1 MNVAGFRSE
10 DPSDSRGE
18 HGVCRRKR
26 DVRSGETR
34 ETGKR
39 QEWEGKARKDSQVI
53 GDG

>member
-1 MNVAGFRSE
+1 MSLACFRSE
-10 DPSDSRGE
+10 DRSASRGE

-26 DVRSGETR
+26 DVRLGEKS

-39 QEWEGKARKDSQVI
+39 QERAGKARKDSQVI

>member
-26 DVRSGETR
+26 DVRSGETN
-34 ETGKR
+34 ETGK
-39 QEWEGKARKDSQVI
+39 
-53 GDG
+53 DGRGQRTEED